1 VCECLGAFRARH
13 RRYVCTSD
21 HKTLSF
27 SCFFVCMTDSFLLL
41 NVVLLLG
48 DSFDFTI
55 RYTHSLSLRLHHFL
69 RGKSSKMM
77 SLPNTIKIPFTS
89 YTVDSLIDAL
99 LVQNNQEKLGNVLK
113 PILHFVIVVHVL
125 ALVAWI
131 VLLVRQKPPR
141 VRDRVDLSKES

>member
-1 VCECLGAFRARH
+1 
-13 RRYVCTSD
+13 
-21 HKTLSF
+21 
-27 SCFFVCMTDSFLLL
+27 MTDSFLLL
-41 NVVLLLG
+41 NVVLLG